1 MCSIVLFYDE
11 NIWMLPSIIVDMKDI
26 QSKIKFALN
35 NIKKISA
42 FNPLLFDK
50 SNNSRNLIIEV
61 YLTLSA
67 GSIIII
73 SDSADLLSNG
83 FYPVRHTQ
91 RKQTSLFHCHSLYK
105 LTLLHV
111 SLTGEKRL
119 TNAYGMNDIHFS
131 RRIFKQIK
139 NSFCG
144 IFDGEKVKLSEIL
157 LFYVGN
163 WNIYKKA

>member
-1 MCSIVLFYDE
+1 MSLCAAKSYFLDKHYE
-11 NIWMLPSIIVDMKDI
+11 NMWMLPSIIADMKDI

-73 SDSADLLSNG
+73 SDSADLFSNG
-83 FYPVRHTQ
+83 FYPVLHT
-91 RKQTSLFHCHSLYK
+91 
-105 LTLLHV
+105 
-111 SLTGEKRL
+111 
-119 TNAYGMNDIHFS
+119 
-131 RRIFKQIK
+131 
-139 NSFCG
+139 
-144 IFDGEKVKLSEIL
+144 
-157 LFYVGN
+157 
-163 WNIYKKA
+163 

>member
-50 SNNSRNLIIEV
+50 SNNSRNLILEV

-83 FYPVRHTQ
+83 FYPVRHT
-91 RKQTSLFHCHSLYK
+91 
-105 LTLLHV
+105 
-111 SLTGEKRL
+111 
-119 TNAYGMNDIHFS
+119 
-131 RRIFKQIK
+131 
-139 NSFCG
+139 
-144 IFDGEKVKLSEIL
+144 
-157 LFYVGN
+157 
-163 WNIYKKA
+163 

>member
-1 MCSIVLFYDE
+1 
-11 NIWMLPSIIVDMKDI
+11 MLPSIIVDMKDI

-50 SNNSRNLIIEV
+50 SNNSRNLILEV

-83 FYPVRHTQ
+83 FYPVWHT
-91 RKQTSLFHCHSLYK
+91 
-105 LTLLHV
+105 
-111 SLTGEKRL
+111 
-119 TNAYGMNDIHFS
+119 
-131 RRIFKQIK
+131 
-139 NSFCG
+139 
-144 IFDGEKVKLSEIL
+144 
-157 LFYVGN
+157 
-163 WNIYKKA
+163 

>member
-11 NIWMLPSIIVDMKDI
+11 NIWLLPSIIVDMKDI

-61 YLTLSA
+61 YLTLSS

-83 FYPVRHTQ
+83 FYPVLHT
-91 RKQTSLFHCHSLYK
+91 
-105 LTLLHV
+105 
-111 SLTGEKRL
+111 
-119 TNAYGMNDIHFS
+119 
-131 RRIFKQIK
+131 
-139 NSFCG
+139 
-144 IFDGEKVKLSEIL
+144 
-157 LFYVGN
+157 
-163 WNIYKKA
+163 

>member
-1 MCSIVLFYDE
+1 
-11 NIWMLPSIIVDMKDI
+11 MLLSIIDDMKDI

-83 FYPVRHTQ
+83 FYPVLHT
-91 RKQTSLFHCHSLYK
+91 
-105 LTLLHV
+105 
-111 SLTGEKRL
+111 
-119 TNAYGMNDIHFS
+119 
-131 RRIFKQIK
+131 
-139 NSFCG
+139 
-144 IFDGEKVKLSEIL
+144 
-157 LFYVGN
+157 
-163 WNIYKKA
+163 

>member
-1 MCSIVLFYDE
+1 
-11 NIWMLPSIIVDMKDI
+11 MLPSIIFDMKDI

-42 FNPLLFDK
+42 FNPLFFDK

-83 FYPVRHTQ
+83 FYPVLHT
-91 RKQTSLFHCHSLYK
+91 
-105 LTLLHV
+105 
-111 SLTGEKRL
+111 
-119 TNAYGMNDIHFS
+119 
-131 RRIFKQIK
+131 
-139 NSFCG
+139 
-144 IFDGEKVKLSEIL
+144 
-157 LFYVGN
+157 
-163 WNIYKKA
+163 

>member
-83 FYPVRHTQ
+83 FYPVRHT
-91 RKQTSLFHCHSLYK
+91 
-105 LTLLHV
+105 
-111 SLTGEKRL
+111 
-119 TNAYGMNDIHFS
+119 
-131 RRIFKQIK
+131 
-139 NSFCG
+139 
-144 IFDGEKVKLSEIL
+144 
-157 LFYVGN
+157 
-163 WNIYKKA
+163 

>member
-35 NIKKISA
+35 NIKKIGA

-83 FYPVRHTQ
+83 FYPVRHT
-91 RKQTSLFHCHSLYK
+91 
-105 LTLLHV
+105 
-111 SLTGEKRL
+111 
-119 TNAYGMNDIHFS
+119 
-131 RRIFKQIK
+131 
-139 NSFCG
+139 
-144 IFDGEKVKLSEIL
+144 
-157 LFYVGN
+157 
-163 WNIYKKA
+163 

>member
-61 YLTLSA
+61 YLTLSF
-67 GSIIII
+67 IIKIGI
-73 SDSADLLSNG
+73 SLN
-83 FYPVRHTQ
+83 
-91 RKQTSLFHCHSLYK
+91 
-105 LTLLHV
+105 
-111 SLTGEKRL
+111 
-119 TNAYGMNDIHFS
+119 NW
-131 RRIFKQIK
+131 
-139 NSFCG
+139 
-144 IFDGEKVKLSEIL
+144 
-157 LFYVGN
+157 LFYCCKYGNLCLAVKKKTWASHSVGKTLT
-163 WNIYKKA
+163 Y

>member
-83 FYPVRHTQ
+83 FFPVLHT
-91 RKQTSLFHCHSLYK
+91 
-105 LTLLHV
+105 
-111 SLTGEKRL
+111 
-119 TNAYGMNDIHFS
+119 
-131 RRIFKQIK
+131 
-139 NSFCG
+139 
-144 IFDGEKVKLSEIL
+144 
-157 LFYVGN
+157 
-163 WNIYKKA
+163 

>member
-1 MCSIVLFYDE
+1 
-11 NIWMLPSIIVDMKDI
+11 MLPSIIVDMKDI

-67 GSIIII
+67 GSIII

-83 FYPVRHTQ
+83 FYPVLHT
-91 RKQTSLFHCHSLYK
+91 
-105 LTLLHV
+105 
-111 SLTGEKRL
+111 
-119 TNAYGMNDIHFS
+119 
-131 RRIFKQIK
+131 
-139 NSFCG
+139 
-144 IFDGEKVKLSEIL
+144 
-157 LFYVGN
+157 
-163 WNIYKKA
+163 

>member
-1 MCSIVLFYDE
+1 MSLCAATSYFFNKHYE
-11 NIWMLPSIIVDMKDI
+11 NMWMLPSIIADMKDI

-73 SDSADLLSNG
+73 SDSADLFSNG
-83 FYPVRHTQ
+83 FYPVLHT
-91 RKQTSLFHCHSLYK
+91 
-105 LTLLHV
+105 
-111 SLTGEKRL
+111 
-119 TNAYGMNDIHFS
+119 
-131 RRIFKQIK
+131 
-139 NSFCG
+139 
-144 IFDGEKVKLSEIL
+144 
-157 LFYVGN
+157 
-163 WNIYKKA
+163 

>member
-1 MCSIVLFYDE
+1 
-11 NIWMLPSIIVDMKDI
+11 MLPSIIVDMKDI

-73 SDSADLLSNG
+73 ISDSADLLSNG
-83 FYPVRHTQ
+83 FYPVLHT
-91 RKQTSLFHCHSLYK
+91 
-105 LTLLHV
+105 
-111 SLTGEKRL
+111 
-119 TNAYGMNDIHFS
+119 
-131 RRIFKQIK
+131 
-139 NSFCG
+139 
-144 IFDGEKVKLSEIL
+144 
-157 LFYVGN
+157 
-163 WNIYKKA
+163 